1 MKLASLKS
9 GASKTMKT
17 KDEMATR
24 VTENCI
30 LIISAH
36 LVVETS

>member
-9 GASKTMKT
+9 GASKTMRT

-24 VTENCI
+24 VTEN
-30 LIISAH
+30 SAF
-36 LVVETS
+36 S